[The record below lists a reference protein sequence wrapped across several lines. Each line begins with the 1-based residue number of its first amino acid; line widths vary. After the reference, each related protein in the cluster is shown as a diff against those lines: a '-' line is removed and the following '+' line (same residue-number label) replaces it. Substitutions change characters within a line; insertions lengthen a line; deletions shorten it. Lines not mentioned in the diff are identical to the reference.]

1 MDTTDSGRIT
11 FTVEIF
17 IWQQFCRKINVQD
30 FVRTLSVLE
39 KGSLL
44 ERMTWIARLY
54 DLDGD
59 GYIARDDLE
68 DIIFSVGIL
77 SSQPFPLSLSLFW
90 ANNHFPYIFFSFD
103 YFFTPGKERR
113 KIQNIHHCHWIN
125 WTRVSL
131 FIQFLKQKIVL
142 VWDVKCLE
150 FNARIMFFIFPV
162 PLHFPCK

>member
-77 SSQPFPLSLSLFW
+77 SSQPFPLSLSLSFERTTIF
-90 ANNHFPYIFFSFD
+90 HIFFSLLIISSLLVKKGEK
-103 YFFTPGKERR
+103 Y
-113 KIQNIHHCHWIN
+113 KIYTTVIGSIGLELAFSFNFWN
-125 WTRVSL
+125 KKL
-131 FIQFLKQKIVL
+131 F
-142 VWDVKCLE
+142 
-150 FNARIMFFIFPV
+150 
-162 PLHFPCK
+162 

>member
-1 MDTTDSGRIT
+1 M
-11 FTVEIF
+11 
-17 IWQQFCRKINVQD
+17 QD

-77 SSQPFPLSLSLFW
+77 SSQPFPLSLSLSFERTTIF
-90 ANNHFPYIFFSFD
+90 HIFFSLLIISSLLVKKGEK
-103 YFFTPGKERR
+103 Y
-113 KIQNIHHCHWIN
+113 KIYTTVIGSIG
-125 WTRVSL
+125 
-131 FIQFLKQKIVL
+131 
-142 VWDVKCLE
+142 LE
-150 FNARIMFFIFPV
+150 LAFSFNF
-162 PLHFPCK
+162 